1 MGVTANGAA
10 NSQPDWTWPEV
21 ESGPLIVG
29 GSLVRIG
36 LALVAVGVAV
46 AGAHVVSATRQW
58 VQQLDVPPS
67 QFAQLKWEQAKTA
80 AASGTSTWRAHP
92 NAKVRLTRRPASS
105 A

>member
-1 MGVTANGAA
+1 MTNGADS
-10 NSQPDWTWPEV
+10 SQPDATWPEV
-21 ESGPLIVG
+21 QSGPLIVG
-29 GSLVRIG
+29 GSLIGIG
-36 LALVAVGVAV
+36 LALVAAGVAV
-46 AGAHVVSATRQW
+46 AGVHLVSATRQW

-80 AASGTSTWRAHP
+80 AASGANTWRAHP